1 MVREV
6 VEHEGETKGYLK
18 LKSIRDSLTLNP
30 VLDWFICEERS
41 DSGCSVRHSVMVA
54 KVSKSGQIRVS

>member
-1 MVREV
+1 MLREV
-6 VEHEGETKGYLK
+6 VEHEGEAKVFVK

-41 DSGCSVRHSVMVA
+41 DSGCGVRHSVMVA
-54 KVSKSGQIRVS
+54 